1 MPFSVIFGKFS
12 SRHGIIYT
20 IKTSIYKMNLHQRTK
35 LELKKLREHVEKR
48 LTQNDAAHDFEH
60 ILRVLKNAT
69 KIARKEKASIRMITA
84 AVLLHDIISYKKSD
98 PRSKNS
104 SSESAEKARE
114 TLQRHDFTQDEINII
129 SDAIRDHS
137 FSRGITPKTLV
148 GKILQDADRLDAL
161 GTIGIART
169 FAVSGAEK
177 RPFYN
182 SDDPFCKKRTPDDK
196 SWTLD
201 HFYKKLLLLEKT
213 MNTRTGKIEAA
224 KRTKI
229 MKKFLDELKKEI

>member
-1 MPFSVIFGKFS
+1 MEQIPK
-12 SRHGIIYT
+12 
-20 IKTSIYKMNLHQRTK
+20 TK
-35 LELKKLREHVEKR
+35 LKSEKLREYVKKR
-48 LTQNDAAHDFEH
+48 LENDAAHDFEH
-60 ILRVLKNAT
+60 IMRVFKNA
-69 KIARKEKASIRMITA
+69 KIISRKEKGNMRMITA
-84 AVLLHDIISYKKSD
+84 AVLLHDIIAYPKSD

-104 SSESAEKARE
+104 SLESAEESKKI
-114 TLQRHDFTQDEINII
+114 LKKYDFTQDEIKII

-137 FSRGITPKTLV
+137 FSRRVVPQTLE

-161 GTIGIART
+161 GSIGIART
-169 FAVSGAEK
+169 FAVGGAEN

-182 SDDPFCKKRTPDDK
+182 KDDPFCKKRSPDDK

-213 MNTRTGKIEAA
+213 MNTKTGKVLAR
-224 KRTKI
+224 KRIII